1 MTEQQ
6 RETRKNALATLVAD
20 LMIRQADEHPNLVG
34 EMALKWARELRSI
47 LESEVNDA

>member
-6 RETRKNALATLVAD
+6 SARKNALATLVAE
-20 LMIRQADEHPNLVG
+20 LMIRQADEHPHLVG
-34 EMALKWARELRSI
+34 EMALQWARELRSI